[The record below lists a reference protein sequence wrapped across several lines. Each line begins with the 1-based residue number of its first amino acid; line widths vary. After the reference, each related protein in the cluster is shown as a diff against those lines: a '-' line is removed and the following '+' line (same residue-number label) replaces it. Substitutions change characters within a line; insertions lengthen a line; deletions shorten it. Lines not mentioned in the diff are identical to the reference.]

1 MHNEQT
7 LNLENI
13 TAEEVHGFTIRRS
26 LHDRNKFN
34 IFAIGKD
41 SELLV
46 CCFTDLTADEAVDLA
61 NTLNY
66 PYDQDPMTTELVE
79 VTDGSKKTRFY
90 YAAK

>member
-1 MHNEQT
+1 MQGQT

-26 LHDRNKFN
+26 LHDQHKFN

-46 CCFTDLTADEAVDLA
+46 CCFTDLTVDEAVDLA

-79 VTDGSKKTRFY
+79 VLEGKRTRYY